1 MPPAREQEWQVLRGE
16 NGRKGGAPREGPG
29 VWGEARTGEK
39 AGKLK
44 EGRGVWTCKRVKGYA
59 LCVAYKGGQRKA
71 YACMESQPSREGM
84 RRYVGEGC
92 TIICQHST
100 GGKEKGV

>member
-1 MPPAREQEWQVLRGE
+1 MGE
-16 NGRKGGAPREGPG
+16 KEGAPREGPG

-39 AGKLK
+39 AGNLK

-71 YACMESQPSREGM
+71 NACTESQPSREGM

-100 GGKEKGV
+100 GGRDKGCII